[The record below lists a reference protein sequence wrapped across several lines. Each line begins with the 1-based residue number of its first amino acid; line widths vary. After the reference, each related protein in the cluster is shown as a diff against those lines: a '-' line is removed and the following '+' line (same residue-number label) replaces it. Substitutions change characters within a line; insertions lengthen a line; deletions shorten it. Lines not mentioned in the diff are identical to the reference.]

1 MKAASGA
8 VAGRRPRR
16 CRYHLFLLFMA
27 TLLASCQSGGGSED
41 LPPATYTLRPEATWT
56 TGPLRWDALGCP
68 MEWMLPSGQRIT
80 PYAAPGSR
88 LFLIDLAMPLG
99 LAVHPAGKHL
109 FVSTSGGGDK
119 ALVVVDIASGQVIH
133 RIVERGY
140 FLGLAFRPPGWEEV
154 YVSMPGRD
162 VIETYDF
169 DHETGDLT
177 HLPDRSM
184 ALSGFAGDL
193 CVTPDGRFLLALS
206 QFSGWLTIFDLDG
219 ARPQP
224 VGEIWVGSRPYALA
238 LHPSDCVAY
247 VSCEAAN
254 EVAAFDISEPTRIRR
269 MGTVKVQKNPEA
281 LLVGEEGARLYVT
294 NSDDDSLS
302 ILDIGSRVPSL
313 LRTVDLRGTP
323 EYGSGPNAL
332 AFSQARSR
340 LYVAHARLNKL
351 TVLNPETGA
360 HLGEI
365 PTAYYPTAVALHS
378 DPARGGDAAETLVVL
393 NGKGIGTPWEG
404 EMRNV
409 PGAISVIPVPADEDL
424 AGLTDTVAENN
435 AFPGRLFDLG
445 EGALDNPVPR
455 SRGGP
460 TPIEHVFIVVRE
472 NKTYDYLLGPYR
484 PGEGE
489 ARGDADLV
497 MDDYEQLL
505 PNLYGLAERFS
516 ICDNYYCNA
525 EASSQ
530 GHEMLTSTTANTY
543 VEKLVRARNRPI
555 EFEIE
560 MVVHPVAWPKKDFI
574 FQHAMR
580 HGVSF
585 RNYGEAVG
593 AGRDFLMFNED
604 YVHQGPIDPP
614 WYNMFSKDMEKMDVR
629 IAEWESERFSGEN
642 FPSLIFM
649 LLPNDHTFGGD
660 PFLPT
665 YESMVS
671 DNDEATGYF
680 VEWLS
685 KSPYWMSSVAFITE
699 DDPQQG
705 YDHIDPHRTLMMVV
719 SPWVRRGYVSPVRYN
734 EAHLYATVEYLLGLP
749 PMTIFDEAAQPMYDL
764 FTFSADDEPY
774 THMER
779 MWPEEFNPVGTSGAR
794 RCADM
799 YFAEPD
805 QTEGLLDAHL
815 EMVAERKEARQITRR
830 IKERAA
836 RLWGEVRSVR
846 ISDQRS
852 ADEGDALSPAR
863 VLDALVDLAEAGERR
878 AFQGLL
884 DEEHGALCAEYLR
897 RRDFIHATSVAQDP
911 IEETMRQFRDLRPR
925 AVSESL
931 DGDRALVEAVY
942 KDGLSAELHFRREP
956 DGWKFDLSHHIG
968 PAVRILG
975 DTFRVKQ
982 EHLNMRSESAH

>member
-1 MKAASGA
+1 
-8 VAGRRPRR
+8 
-16 CRYHLFLLFMA
+16 
-27 TLLASCQSGGGSED
+27 
-41 LPPATYTLRPEATWT
+41 
-56 TGPLRWDALGCP
+56 

-80 PYAAPGSR
+80 PFAVPESR

-99 LAVHPAGKHL
+99 LAVHPAGRHL
-109 FVSTSGGGDK
+109 FVSTSGGGDR
-119 ALVVVDIASGQVIH
+119 ALLVVDLSSGQVIH
-133 RIVERGY
+133 RVDGRGY
-140 FLGLAFRPPGWEEV
+140 FLGLAFRPPGWDEV
-154 YVSMPGRD
+154 YASASGRD
-162 VIETYDF
+162 VIETYAF
-169 DHETGDLT
+169 DHETGELT
-177 HLPDRSM
+177 PRPDRSM

-206 QFSGWLTIFDLDG
+206 QFSGWLTIFDLDSV
-219 ARPQP
+219 QP
-224 VGEIWVGSRPYALA
+224 VGEIWVGSRPYAVT

-269 MGTVKVQKNPEA
+269 MGTVKVQKNPED
-281 LLVGEEGARLYVT
+281 LLVGEDGTRLYVT

-302 ILDIGSRVPSL
+302 ILNIGSGAPSP

-323 EYGSGPNAL
+323 EYGAGPNAL
-332 AFSQARSR
+332 AFSPARGR
-340 LYVAHARLNKL
+340 LYVAQARLNNL
-351 TVLNPETGA
+351 TVLDPETGA

-365 PTAYYPTAVALHS
+365 PTAYYPTAVALHTG
-378 DPARGGDAAETLVVL
+378 PARGGDDAESLVVL
-393 NGKGIGTPWEG
+393 NGKGIGTPWQG
-404 EMRNV
+404 GMGDV

-445 EGALDNPVPR
+445 QDLGEGALDNPVPR
-455 SRGGP
+455 QRGGP

-484 PGEGE
+484 PREGE

-497 MDDYEQLL
+497 MENHERLL

-543 VEKLVRARNRPI
+543 VEKLVRAKNRPL

-560 MVVHPVAWPKKDFI
+560 MVLHPVAWPKKDFI

-614 WYNMFSKDMEKMDVR
+614 WYNMFSRDMEKMEVR
-629 IAEWESERFSGEN
+629 IAEWESDRFSGEN

-660 PFLPT
+660 PLMPT

-685 KSPYWMSSVAFITE
+685 KSPYWTSSVAFITE

-719 SPWVRRGYVSPVRYN
+719 SPWVRSGYVSPVRYN

-764 FTFSADDEPY
+764 FTFSADDEAY
-774 THMER
+774 THIPR

-805 QTEGLLDAHL
+805 QTEGLLDAHM
-815 EMVAERKEARQITRR
+815 EMVAERKEAQR
-830 IKERAA
+830 IAPRIREKAA
-836 RLWGEVRSVR
+836 RLWREVRGGR
-846 ISDQRS
+846 LSDRGTAQR
-852 ADEGDALSPAR
+852 DEVLSPAR
-863 VLDALVDLAEAGERR
+863 ILDLLVELAGDGERP
-878 AFQGLL
+878 AFRGLL
-884 DEEHGALCAEYLR
+884 DREHGALCEEYIR

-911 IEETMRQFRDLRPR
+911 VEEVMRQFRELKPRP
-925 AVSESL
+925 VSESL
-931 DGDRALVEAVY
+931 DEERALVEVVY
-942 KDGLSAELHFRREP
+942 EDGLSAELHFRREP
-956 DGWKFDLSHHIG
+956 DGWKFDLSHHLR

-982 EHLNMRSESAH
+982 DHLSIRKGKPPK

>member
-1 MKAASGA
+1 
-8 VAGRRPRR
+8 
-16 CRYHLFLLFMA
+16 
-27 TLLASCQSGGGSED
+27 
-41 LPPATYTLRPEATWT
+41 
-56 TGPLRWDALGCP
+56 

-80 PYAAPGSR
+80 PFAVPESR

-99 LAVHPAGKHL
+99 LAVHPAGRHL
-109 FVSTSGGGDK
+109 FVSTSGGGDR
-119 ALVVVDIASGQVIH
+119 ALLVVDLSSGQVIH
-133 RIVERGY
+133 RVDGRGY
-140 FLGLAFRPPGWEEV
+140 FLGLAFRPPGWDEV
-154 YVSMPGRD
+154 YASASGRD
-162 VIETYDF
+162 VIETYAF
-169 DHETGDLT
+169 DHETGELT
-177 HLPDRSM
+177 PRPDRSM

-206 QFSGWLTIFDLDG
+206 QFSGWLTIFDLDSV
-219 ARPQP
+219 QP
-224 VGEIWVGSRPYALA
+224 VGEIWVGSRPYAVT

-269 MGTVKVQKNPEA
+269 MGTVKVQKNPED
-281 LLVGEEGARLYVT
+281 LLVGEDGTRLYVT

-302 ILDIGSRVPSL
+302 ILNIGSGAPSP

-323 EYGSGPNAL
+323 EYGAGPNAL
-332 AFSQARSR
+332 AFSPARGR
-340 LYVAHARLNKL
+340 LYVAQARLNNL
-351 TVLNPETGA
+351 TVLDPETGA

-365 PTAYYPTAVALHS
+365 PTAYYPTAVALHTG
-378 DPARGGDAAETLVVL
+378 PARGGDDAESLVVL
-393 NGKGIGTPWEG
+393 NGKGIGTPWQG
-404 EMRNV
+404 GMGDV

-424 AGLTDTVAENN
+424 AGLTDTGAENN

-445 EGALDNPVPR
+445 QDLGEGALDNPVPR
-455 SRGGP
+455 QRGGP

-484 PGEGE
+484 PREGE

-497 MDDYEQLL
+497 MENHERLL

-543 VEKLVRARNRPI
+543 VEKLVRAKNRPL

-560 MVVHPVAWPKKDFI
+560 MVLHPVAWPKKDFI

-614 WYNMFSKDMEKMDVR
+614 WYNMFSRDMEKMEVR
-629 IAEWESERFSGEN
+629 IAEWESDRFSGEN

-660 PFLPT
+660 PLMPT

-685 KSPYWMSSVAFITE
+685 KSPYWTSSVAFITE

-719 SPWVRRGYVSPVRYN
+719 SPWVRSGYVSPVRYN

-764 FTFSADDEPY
+764 FTFSADDEAY
-774 THMER
+774 THIPR

-805 QTEGLLDAHL
+805 QTEGLLDAHM
-815 EMVAERKEARQITRR
+815 EMVAERKEAQR
-830 IKERAA
+830 IAPRIREKAA
-836 RLWGEVRSVR
+836 RLWREVRGGR
-846 ISDQRS
+846 LSDRGTAQR
-852 ADEGDALSPAR
+852 DEVLSPAR
-863 VLDALVDLAEAGERR
+863 ILDLLVELAGDGERP
-878 AFQGLL
+878 AFRGLL
-884 DEEHGALCAEYLR
+884 DREHGALCEEYIR

-911 IEETMRQFRDLRPR
+911 VEEVMRQFRELKPRP
-925 AVSESL
+925 VSESL
-931 DGDRALVEAVY
+931 DEERALVEVVY
-942 KDGLSAELHFRREP
+942 EDGLSAELHFRREP
-956 DGWKFDLSHHIG
+956 DGWKFDLSHHLR

-982 EHLNMRSESAH
+982 DHLSIRKGKPPK